1 MTRVRASK
9 AWVINGALVVLL
21 AGAGFGIYQAFSPA
35 PSSAQAQS
43 RSTPVRRATVT
54 ETVSAAG
61 TLASSYTGAAN
72 FATAGKVT
80 SIDVKVGDVVS
91 AGQKLATVDGTQAAK
106 QLQVAKANL
115 AVAQD
120 NLNTAETAET
130 TPATGQNGQNG
141 QNSQNAQNS
150 QTSAA
155 NNVTSAQAKLDQ
167 AQLDVQT
174 AQQALDNTILYAPGA
189 GTVTAINGAVGQ
201 QSSSGSSASSQT
213 STGSGQG
220 GQGSASSTA
229 AASSS
234 SSSGSG
240 FITITNMTGL
250 VVNTSV
256 AEIDVSKVKAGQKAT
271 VTLNAL
277 PDKPVQAT
285 VSSVNLTPTTSGSVV
300 SYGAQLALTSPP
312 DGLRP
317 GQSAS
322 VVITVAEA
330 DNALSVPAAAV
341 QTVGSTNL
349 VTVQE
354 NGQNVTR
361 QVQVGLRGESTV
373 QITSGVTEGENVVL
387 TGTASTGSTGGTG
400 RTGGTG
406 GTGGFPGGG
415 TGGFPGG
422 GQRGTGTGTGTGTG
436 GFGGRG

>member
-21 AGAGFGIYQAFSPA
+21 AGAGFGIYQAFSPE

-91 AGQKLATVDGTQAAK
+91 AGQKLATVDSTQASK

-120 NLNTAETAET
+120 GLDTAETAEA
-130 TPATGQNGQNG
+130 TPATGQNN
-141 QNSQNAQNS
+141 QNSQNAQTN
-150 QTSAA
+150 AA

-174 AQQALDNTILYAPGA
+174 AQQALDNTVLYAPGA
-189 GTVTAINGAVGQ
+189 GTVTAVNGAVGQ
-201 QSSSGSSASSQT
+201 QSSSGSSATSQSS
-213 STGSGQG
+213 SSSSSGQG
-220 GQGSASSTA
+220 GQGSQNSSA

-234 SSSGSG
+234 SSSSG
-240 FITITNMTGL
+240 FITITNLTGL

-300 SYGAQLALTSPP
+300 SYGAQLALASPP

-330 DNALSVPAAAV
+330 DDALSVPAAAV

-373 QITSGVTEGENVVL
+373 QITSGLTEGENVVL
-387 TGTASTGSTGGTG
+387 TATASTPTTGGTG

-406 GTGGFPGGG
+406 GLGG

-422 GQRGTGTGTGTGTG
+422 GQRGTGGG

>member
-1 MTRVRASK
+1 MTRVRASR
-9 AWVINGALVVLL
+9 AWVINGALIVLL
-21 AGAGFGIYQAFSPA
+21 AGAGFGIYQAFTPA
-35 PSSAQAQS
+35 SNTAQAQT
-43 RSTPVRRATVT
+43 RSTQVRRATVS
-54 ETVSAAG
+54 ETISAAG

-72 FATAGKVT
+72 FTTAGKVT

-91 AGQKLATVDGTQAAK
+91 AGQKLATVDSTQASK

-115 AVAQD
+115 SVAQD
-120 NLNTAETAET
+120 SLDAAETAED
-130 TPATGQNGQNG
+130 TPATGQNS
-141 QNSQNAQNS
+141 QNSQSSS
-150 QTSAA
+150 QSAA
-155 NNVTSAQAKLDQ
+155 NSVTSAQAKLDQ
-167 AQLDVQT
+167 AELDVQT
-174 AQQALDNTILYAPGA
+174 AQTALDNTSLYAPGA
-189 GTVTAINGAVGQ
+189 GTVTAVNGTVGQ
-201 QSSSGSSASSQT
+201 QSSSGGSASSSQT
-213 STGSGQG
+213 STSGSGQG
-220 GQGSASSTA
+220 GQGSSNSSS

-234 SSSGSG
+234 SSSSSTG

-277 PDKPVQAT
+277 PDKPIQA
-285 VSSVNLTPTTSGSVV
+285 SVASINLTPTTSGSVV

-330 DNALSVPAAAV
+330 ENALSVPAAAV
-341 QTVGSTNL
+341 TTAGNTNI

-354 NGQNVTR
+354 NGQNVPR
-361 QVQVGLRGESTV
+361 QVQVGIRGESTV
-373 QITSGVTEGENVVL
+373 QITSGLTEGENVVL
-387 TGTASTGSTGGTG
+387 TATAATGAGGTG
-400 RTGGTG
+400 RTGTGGTG

-422 GQRGTGTGTGTGTG
+422 GQRGTGTGAGG

>member
-21 AGAGFGIYQAFSPA
+21 AGAAFGIYQAFGPE
-35 PSSAQAQS
+35 PSTAQAQT

-54 ETVSAAG
+54 ETISAAG

-72 FATAGKVT
+72 FSSAGKVT

-91 AGQKLATVDGTQAAK
+91 AGQKLATIDSTQASK

-120 NLNTAETAET
+120 SLDSAEDAED
-130 TPATGQNGQNG
+130 TPATGQNS
-141 QNSQNAQNS
+141 QNSAQ
-150 QTSAA
+150 SAA
-155 NNVTSAQAKLDQ
+155 NSVTSAQAKLDQ

-174 AQQALDNTILYAPGA
+174 AQETLDNTTLYAPGA
-189 GTVTAINGAVGQ
+189 GTVTAVNGTVGQ
-201 QSSSGSSASSQT
+201 QSTSGSASSSSSQ
-213 STGSGQG
+213 SSSSGSGQG
-220 GQGSASSTA
+220 GQGSSSNSGA
-229 AASSS
+229 ATSSS
-234 SSSGSG
+234 SSSG

-250 VVNTSV
+250 VVDTSV

-277 PDKPVQAT
+277 PDKPIQAS
-285 VSSVNLTPTTSGSVV
+285 VSSINLTPTTSGSVV
-300 SYGAQLALTSPP
+300 SYGAQLALTDPP

-322 VVITVAEA
+322 VVITVASAE
-330 DNALSVPAAAV
+330 NALSVPAAAV
-341 QTVGSTNL
+341 TTAGTTNV

-361 QVQVGLRGESTV
+361 QVQIGIRGESTV
-373 QITSGVTEGENVVL
+373 QITSGLTEGENVVL
-387 TGTASTGSTGGTG
+387 TATASTGGTG
-400 RTGGTG
+400 TGRTGTGTG

-422 GQRGTGTGTGTGTG
+422 GTRTGAGG

>member
-21 AGAGFGIYQAFSPA
+21 AGAGFGIYQAFSPE

-91 AGQKLATVDGTQAAK
+91 AGQKLATVDSTQASK

-120 NLNTAETAET
+120 GLDTAETAEA
-130 TPATGQNGQNG
+130 TPATGQNN
-141 QNSQNAQNS
+141 QNSQNAQTN
-150 QTSAA
+150 AA

-174 AQQALDNTILYAPGA
+174 AQQALDNTVLYAPGA

-201 QSSSGSSASSQT
+201 QSSSGSSATSQSS
-213 STGSGQG
+213 SSSSGSGQG
-220 GQGSASSTA
+220 GQGSQNSSA

-234 SSSGSG
+234 SSSSG
-240 FITITNMTGL
+240 FITITNLTGL

-330 DNALSVPAAAV
+330 DDALSVPAAAV

-373 QITSGVTEGENVVL
+373 QITSGLTEGENVVL
-387 TGTASTGSTGGTG
+387 TATASTPTTGGTG

-406 GTGGFPGGG
+406 GLGG

-422 GQRGTGTGTGTGTG
+422 GQRGTGGG

>member
-91 AGQKLATVDGTQAAK
+91 AGQKLATVDSTQAAK

-120 NLNTAETAET
+120 ALDAAETAEA
-130 TPATGQNGQNG
+130 TPATGQNN
-141 QNSQNAQNS
+141 QNSQNSAQ
-150 QTSAA
+150 TAA

-174 AQQALDNTILYAPGA
+174 AQQALDNTTLYAPGA

-201 QSSSGSSASSQT
+201 QSSSGSSSSGSQ
-213 STGSGQG
+213 SSSSGSGQG
-220 GQGSASSTA
+220 SSSNSNSS

-256 AEIDVSKVKAGQKAT
+256 AEIDVSKVKTGQKAT

-277 PDKPVQAT
+277 PDKPIQAT
-285 VSSVNLTPTTSGSVV
+285 VSSINLTPTTSGSVV

-330 DNALSVPAAAV
+330 QDALSVPAAAV

-373 QITSGVTEGENVVL
+373 QITSGLSEGENVVL
-387 TGTASTGSTGGTG
+387 TATAATGTGGG
-400 RTGGTG
+400 NNRTGGTG

-422 GQRGTGTGTGTGTG
+422 GQRGTGTGGG

>member
-21 AGAGFGIYQAFSPA
+21 AGAGFGIYQAFTPE

-43 RSTPVRRATVT
+43 RSTPVRKATVT

-91 AGQKLATVDGTQAAK
+91 AGQKLATVDSTQASK

-115 AVAQD
+115 AVAQNGLD
-120 NLNTAETAET
+120 TAETAQDTPVT
-130 TPATGQNGQNG
+130 TQNG
-141 QNSQNAQNS
+141 QNSQNAQS
-150 QTSAA
+150 SAQTLA

-174 AQQALDNTILYAPGA
+174 AQQALDNTVLYAPGA

-201 QSSSGSSASSQT
+201 QSSSGSAATSQSS
-213 STGSGQG
+213 SSSGSGQG
-220 GQGSASSTA
+220 GQGSSSNSGAA

-234 SSSGSG
+234 GSSG
-240 FITITNMTGL
+240 FITITNLSGL

-256 AEIDVSKVKAGQKAT
+256 AEIDVSKVKTGQQAT

-277 PDKPVQAT
+277 PDKPIQAT
-285 VSSVNLTPTTSGSVV
+285 VSSINLTPTTSGSVV
-300 SYGAQLALTSPP
+300 SYGAQLALANPP

-330 DNALSVPAAAV
+330 DDALSVPAAAV

-373 QITSGVTEGENVVL
+373 QITSGLTEGENVVL
-387 TGTASTGSTGGTG
+387 TGTATTGTTGGTG

-406 GTGGFPGGG
+406 GFPGTGG

-422 GQRGTGTGTGTGTG
+422 GQRGAGG

>member
-21 AGAGFGIYQAFSPA
+21 AGAAFGIYQAFSPE
-35 PSSAQAQS
+35 PSTAQAQT

-54 ETVSAAG
+54 ETISAAG

-72 FATAGKVT
+72 FSSAGKVT

-91 AGQKLATVDGTQAAK
+91 AGQKLATIDSTQAAK

-120 NLNTAETAET
+120 NLDSAEDAED
-130 TPATGQNGQNG
+130 TPATGQNS
-141 QNSQNAQNS
+141 QNSAQ
-150 QTSAA
+150 SAA
-155 NNVTSAQAKLDQ
+155 NSVTSAQAKLDQ

-174 AQQALDNTILYAPGA
+174 AQETLDNTTLYAPGA
-189 GTVTAINGAVGQ
+189 GTVTAVNGTVGQ
-201 QSSSGSSASSQT
+201 QSTSGSASS
-213 STGSGQG
+213 SSSPSSSSGSGQG
-220 GQGSASSTA
+220 GQGSSSNSATSSST
-229 AASSS
+229 
-234 SSSGSG
+234 SSGSG
-240 FITITNMTGL
+240 FITITNLTGL

-277 PDKPVQAT
+277 PDKPIQAT
-285 VSSVNLTPTTSGSVV
+285 VSSINLTPTTSGSVV
-300 SYGAQLALTSPP
+300 SYGAQLALTDPP

-322 VVITVAEA
+322 VVITVASAE
-330 DNALSVPAAAV
+330 NALSVPAAAV
-341 QTVGSTNL
+341 TTAGTTNV

-354 NGQNVTR
+354 NGRNVTR
-361 QVQVGLRGESTV
+361 QVQVGIRGESTV
-373 QITSGVTEGENVVL
+373 QITSGLTEGENVVL
-387 TGTASTGSTGGTG
+387 TATASTGGTG
-400 RTGGTG
+400 TGRTGTGTG

-422 GQRGTGTGTGTGTG
+422 GQRGTGAGG

>member
-21 AGAGFGIYQAFSPA
+21 AGAGFGIYQAFGPE

-91 AGQKLATVDGTQAAK
+91 AGQKLATVDSTQAAK

-115 AVAQD
+115 AVAQNGLD
-120 NLNTAETAET
+120 TAETAED
-130 TPATGQNGQNG
+130 TPATGQNN
-141 QNSQNAQNS
+141 QNSQNSAQ
-150 QTSAA
+150 TAA

-174 AQQALDNTILYAPGA
+174 AQQALDNTVLYAPGA
-189 GTVTAINGAVGQ
+189 GTVTAVSGAVGQ
-201 QSSSGSSASSQT
+201 QSSSGSSATSQSS
-213 STGSGQG
+213 SSSGSGQG
-220 GQGSASSTA
+220 GQGSSSNSSS

-234 SSSGSG
+234 SSSSG
-240 FITITNMTGL
+240 FITITNLTGL

-277 PDKPVQAT
+277 PDKPIQAT
-285 VSSVNLTPTTSGSVV
+285 VSSINLTPTTSGSVV

-330 DNALSVPAAAV
+330 DDALSVPAAAV

-373 QITSGVTEGENVVL
+373 QITSGLTEGENVVL
-387 TGTASTGSTGGTG
+387 TATASTGTAGGTG

-422 GQRGTGTGTGTGTG
+422 GQRGTGTGGG

>member
-1 MTRVRASK
+1 MTRGRASK

-21 AGAGFGIYQAFSPA
+21 AGAGFGTYQAFSPE
-35 PSSAQAQS
+35 PSTAQAQS

-54 ETVSAAG
+54 ETIAAAG

-72 FATAGKVT
+72 FSSAGKVT

-91 AGQKLATVDGTQAAK
+91 AGQKLATIDSTQAAK

-120 NLNTAETAET
+120 SLDSAEDAED
-130 TPATGQNGQNG
+130 TPATGQNSQNG
-141 QNSQNAQNS
+141 TQ
-150 QTSAA
+150 SAA
-155 NNVTSAQAKLDQ
+155 NSVTSAQAKLDQ

-174 AQQALDNTILYAPGA
+174 AQETLDNTTLYAPGA
-189 GTVTAINGAVGQ
+189 GTVTAVNGTVGQ
-201 QSSSGSSASSQT
+201 QSSSGSASS
-213 STGSGQG
+213 SAGSSPSSSGSGQG
-220 GQGSASSTA
+220 GQGSSSS

-234 SSSGSG
+234 SSSGSSG

-300 SYGAQLALTSPP
+300 SYGAQLALTDPP

-322 VVITVAEA
+322 VVITVASA

-341 QTVGSTNL
+341 TTAGNTNV

-354 NGQNVTR
+354 NGRNVTR

-373 QITSGVTEGENVVL
+373 QITSGLTEGENVVL
-387 TGTASTGSTGGTG
+387 TGTSSATGTG
-400 RTGGTG
+400 RTGTGTG

-422 GQRGTGTGTGTGTG
+422 GQRGTGTGAGG

>member
-9 AWVINGALVVLL
+9 AWVINGTLVVLL

-91 AGQKLATVDGTQAAK
+91 AGQKLATVDSTQAAK

-120 NLNTAETAET
+120 NLDTAETAEN
-130 TPATGQNGQNG
+130 TPATGQNA
-141 QNSQNAQNS
+141 QNAQTN
-150 QTSAA
+150 AA
-155 NNVTSAQAKLDQ
+155 NSVTSAQAKLDQ

-174 AQQALDNTILYAPGA
+174 AQQALDNTVLYAPGA

-201 QSSSGSSASSQT
+201 QSSSGSSAASQSST
-213 STGSGQG
+213 SGSGQG
-220 GQGSASSTA
+220 GQGSSSNSSS

-234 SSSGSG
+234 SSSSSG

-256 AEIDVSKVKAGQKAT
+256 AEIDVSKVKTGQKAT

-277 PDKPVQAT
+277 PDKPIQAT
-285 VSSVNLTPTTSGSVV
+285 VSSINLTPTTSGSVV

-341 QTVGSTNL
+341 QTAGSTNL

-354 NGQNVTR
+354 NGRNVTR

-373 QITSGVTEGENVVL
+373 QITSGLTEGENVVL
-387 TGTASTGSTGGTG
+387 TGTATTGTTGGTG
-400 RTGGTG
+400 RTG

-422 GQRGTGTGTGTGTG
+422 GQRGTGTGAGG

>member
-91 AGQKLATVDGTQAAK
+91 AGQKLATIDSTQAAK

-120 NLNTAETAET
+120 ALDTAETAEA
-130 TPATGQNGQNG
+130 TPATGQNSQNN
-141 QNSQNAQNS
+141 QNSAQ
-150 QTSAA
+150 TAA

-174 AQQALDNTILYAPGA
+174 AQQALDNTTLYAPGA

-201 QSSSGSSASSQT
+201 QSSSGSSSSSAQ
-213 STGSGQG
+213 SSSSGNG
-220 GQGSASSTA
+220 GQGSSSNSNSS

-234 SSSGSG
+234 SGSGSG

-256 AEIDVSKVKAGQKAT
+256 AEIDVSKVKTGQKAT

-277 PDKPVQAT
+277 PDKPIQAT
-285 VSSVNLTPTTSGSVV
+285 VSSINLTPTTSGSVV

-330 DNALSVPAAAV
+330 QDALSVPAAAV

-373 QITSGVTEGENVVL
+373 QITSGLTEGENVVL
-387 TGTASTGSTGGTG
+387 TATATTGTGGG
-400 RTGGTG
+400 NNNRTG

-422 GQRGTGTGTGTGTG
+422 GQRGTGTGGG

>member
-21 AGAGFGIYQAFSPA
+21 AGAGFGIYQAFSPE

-91 AGQKLATVDGTQAAK
+91 AGQKLATVDTTQASK

-115 AVAQD
+115 AVAQNALD
-120 NLNTAETAET
+120 TAETAED
-130 TPATGQNGQNG
+130 TPATGQNN
-141 QNSQNAQNS
+141 QNSQNSAQ
-150 QTSAA
+150 TAA

-174 AQQALDNTILYAPGA
+174 AQQTLDNTTLYAPGA

-201 QSSSGSSASSQT
+201 QSSSGSSATSQSS
-213 STGSGQG
+213 SSGSGQG
-220 GQGSASSTA
+220 GQGSANSGA

-234 SSSGSG
+234 SSSSSSG
-240 FITITNMTGL
+240 FITITNLTGL

-341 QTVGSTNL
+341 QTVGSANL

-387 TGTASTGSTGGTG
+387 TATASTGATGGTG
-400 RTGGTG
+400 RTG

-422 GQRGTGTGTGTGTG
+422 GQRGTGAGG

>member
-21 AGAGFGIYQAFSPA
+21 AGAGFGIYQAFSPE
-35 PSSAQAQS
+35 PNTAQAQT

-54 ETVSAAG
+54 ETISAAG

-91 AGQKLATVDGTQAAK
+91 AGQKLATIDSTQAAK

-120 NLNTAETAET
+120 NLDTAEDAEDA
-130 TPATGQNGQNG
+130 PATGQN
-141 QNSQNAQNS
+141 S
-150 QTSAA
+150 SAA
-155 NNVTSAQAKLDQ
+155 NSVTSAQAKLDQ
-167 AQLDVQT
+167 AELDVQT
-174 AQQALDNTILYAPGA
+174 AQQTLDNTTLYAPGA
-189 GTVTAINGAVGQ
+189 GTVTAINGSVGQ
-201 QSSSGSSASSQT
+201 QSSSGSASS
-213 STGSGQG
+213 SSGSQSSSGSG
-220 GQGSASSTA
+220 GQGQGSSNSA

-234 SSSGSG
+234 SSSSG
-240 FITITNMTGL
+240 FITITNLTGL
-250 VVNTSV
+250 VVDTSV

-277 PDKPVQAT
+277 PDKPIQAT

-300 SYGAQLALTSPP
+300 SYGAQLALTDPP

-322 VVITVAEA
+322 VVITVASAE
-330 DNALSVPAAAV
+330 NALSVPAAAV
-341 QTVGSTNL
+341 QTVGSTNV

-373 QITSGVTEGENVVL
+373 QITSGLTEGENVVL
-387 TGTASTGSTGGTG
+387 TATAATSGTGTG
-400 RTGGTG
+400 RTGT

-422 GQRGTGTGTGTGTG
+422 GQRGTGAGG

>member
-21 AGAGFGIYQAFSPA
+21 AGAGFGIYQAFSPE
-35 PSSAQAQS
+35 PNTAQAQS

-54 ETVSAAG
+54 ETISAAG

-91 AGQKLATVDGTQAAK
+91 AGQKLATVDSTQAAK

-115 AVAQD
+115 SVAQD
-120 NLNTAETAET
+120 SLDSAEDAED
-130 TPATGQNGQNG
+130 TPATGQNS
-141 QNSQNAQNS
+141 QNSSAQ
-150 QTSAA
+150 SAA
-155 NNVTSAQAKLDQ
+155 NSVTSAQAKLDQ
-167 AQLDVQT
+167 AELDVQT
-174 AQQALDNTILYAPGA
+174 AQETLDNTTLYAPGA
-189 GTVTAINGAVGQ
+189 GTVTAVNGSVGQ
-201 QSSSGSSASSQT
+201 QSSSGSSSSSSQST
-213 STGSGQG
+213 SSSGSGQG
-220 GQGSASSTA
+220 GQGSSNSSAATSSAST
-229 AASSS
+229 SS
-234 SSSGSG
+234 SG
-240 FITITNMTGL
+240 FITITNMSGL

-285 VSSVNLTPTTSGSVV
+285 VSSINLTPTTSGSVV
-300 SYGAQLALTSPP
+300 SYGAQLALTDPP

-322 VVITVAEA
+322 VVITVASAE
-330 DNALSVPAAAV
+330 NALSVPAAAV
-341 QTVGSTNL
+341 TTAGSTNV

-361 QVQVGLRGESTV
+361 QVQVGIRGESTV
-373 QITSGVTEGENVVL
+373 QITSGLTEGENVVL
-387 TGTASTGSTGGTG
+387 TATASTGGTG
-400 RTGGTG
+400 TGRTGTGTG

-422 GQRGTGTGTGTGTG
+422 GQRGTGTGG

>member
-35 PSSAQAQS
+35 SNTAQAQT

-54 ETVSAAG
+54 ETISAAG

-91 AGQKLATVDGTQAAK
+91 AGQKLATVDSTQAAK

-120 NLNTAETAET
+120 SLNTAEDAEN
-130 TPATGQNGQNG
+130 TPATGQNS
-141 QNSQNAQNS
+141 QNSQNSAQ
-150 QTSAA
+150 SAA
-155 NNVTSAQAKLDQ
+155 NSVTSAQAKLDQ

-174 AQQALDNTILYAPGA
+174 AQQTLDNTTLYAPGA
-189 GTVTAINGAVGQ
+189 GTVTAVNGAVGQ
-201 QSSSGSSASSQT
+201 QSSSGSAGSSQ
-213 STGSGQG
+213 SSSSSSSGSGQG
-220 GQGSASSTA
+220 GQGSSNSS

-256 AEIDVSKVKAGQKAT
+256 AEIDVSKVKTGQKAT

-277 PDKPVQAT
+277 PDKPIQAT
-285 VSSVNLTPTTSGSVV
+285 VSSINLTPTTSGSVV
-300 SYGAQLALTSPP
+300 SYGAQLALTDPP

-330 DNALSVPAAAV
+330 QNALSVPAAAV
-341 QTVGSTNL
+341 TTAGNTNI
-349 VTVQE
+349 VTVQQ

-361 QVQVGLRGESTV
+361 QVQIGIRGEATV
-373 QITSGVTEGENVVL
+373 QITSGLTEGENVVL
-387 TGTASTGSTGGTG
+387 TATAATGTTGGNG
-400 RTGGTG
+400 RNG

-422 GQRGTGTGTGTGTG
+422 GTRTGGTGGTG

>member
-21 AGAGFGIYQAFSPA
+21 AGAGFGIYQAFSPE

-91 AGQKLATVDGTQAAK
+91 AGQKLATVDSTQAAK

-115 AVAQD
+115 AVAQ
-120 NLNTAETAET
+120 NGLNTAETAEA
-130 TPATGQNGQNG
+130 TPATGQNAQNN
-141 QNSQNAQNS
+141 QNSAQ
-150 QTSAA
+150 TLA

-174 AQQALDNTILYAPGA
+174 AQQALDNTVLYAPGA

-201 QSSSGSSASSQT
+201 QSSSGSSATSQSS
-213 STGSGQG
+213 SGSSGSGQG
-220 GQGSASSTA
+220 GQGSSSNSSS

-234 SSSGSG
+234 SSSG
-240 FITITNMTGL
+240 FITITNLSGL

-256 AEIDVSKVKAGQKAT
+256 AEIDVSKVKTGQKAT

-285 VSSVNLTPTTSGSVV
+285 VSSINLTPTTSGNVV

-330 DNALSVPAAAV
+330 DDALSVPAAAV

-373 QITSGVTEGENVVL
+373 QITSGLSEGDNVVL
-387 TGTASTGSTGGTG
+387 TGTATTGTAGGTG

-422 GQRGTGTGTGTGTG
+422 GQRGTGAGG

>member
-1 MTRVRASK
+1 MTRVRASR
-9 AWVINGALVVLL
+9 AWVINGALIVLL
-21 AGAGFGIYQAFSPA
+21 AGAGFGIYQAFTPA
-35 PSSAQAQS
+35 SNTAQAQT
-43 RSTPVRRATVT
+43 RSTQVRRATVS
-54 ETVSAAG
+54 ETISAAG

-72 FATAGKVT
+72 FTTAGKVT

-91 AGQKLATVDGTQAAK
+91 AGQKLATVDSTQAAK

-115 AVAQD
+115 SVAQD
-120 NLNTAETAET
+120 SLDSAEDAED
-130 TPATGQNGQNG
+130 TPATTQNGQSS
-141 QNSQNAQNS
+141 QNSTQ
-150 QTSAA
+150 SAA
-155 NNVTSAQAKLDQ
+155 NSVTSAQAKLDQ
-167 AQLDVQT
+167 AELDVQT
-174 AQQALDNTILYAPGA
+174 AQTAVDNTALYAPGA
-189 GTVTAINGAVGQ
+189 GTITAVNGTVGQ
-201 QSSSGSSASSQT
+201 QSSSGSASSSQT
-213 STGSGQG
+213 SSSGTSQG
-220 GQGSASSTA
+220 GQGSSNSS

-234 SSSGSG
+234 SSSSSSTG
-240 FITITNMTGL
+240 FITITNMSGL

-285 VSSVNLTPTTSGSVV
+285 VSSINLTPTTSGSVV

-330 DNALSVPAAAV
+330 QNALSVPAAAV
-341 QTVGSTNL
+341 TTAGNTNI

-354 NGQNVTR
+354 NGQNVPR
-361 QVQVGLRGESTV
+361 QVQIGIRGESTV
-373 QITSGVTEGENVVL
+373 QITSGLTEGENVVL
-387 TGTASTGSTGGTG
+387 TATAATGTGGTG
-400 RTGGTG
+400 RTGTGGTG

-422 GQRGTGTGTGTGTG
+422 GTGTRTGGTG
-436 GFGGRG
+436 GTGGRG

>member
-21 AGAGFGIYQAFSPA
+21 AGAAFGIYQAFSPE
-35 PSSAQAQS
+35 PSTAQAQT

-54 ETVSAAG
+54 ETISAAG

-72 FATAGKVT
+72 FSSAGKVT

-91 AGQKLATVDGTQAAK
+91 AGQKLATIDSTQAAK

-120 NLNTAETAET
+120 NLDSAEDAED
-130 TPATGQNGQNG
+130 TPATGQNS
-141 QNSQNAQNS
+141 QNSAQ
-150 QTSAA
+150 SAA
-155 NNVTSAQAKLDQ
+155 NSVTSAQAKLDQ

-174 AQQALDNTILYAPGA
+174 AQETLDNTTLYAPGA
-189 GTVTAINGAVGQ
+189 GTVTAVNGTVGQ
-201 QSSSGSSASSQT
+201 QSTSGSASSSSSQ
-213 STGSGQG
+213 SSSSGSGQG
-220 GQGSASSTA
+220 GQGSSSNSATSSST
-229 AASSS
+229 SSS
-234 SSSGSG
+234 SG
-240 FITITNMTGL
+240 FITITNLTGL

-277 PDKPVQAT
+277 PDKPIQAT
-285 VSSVNLTPTTSGSVV
+285 VSSINLTPTTSGSVV
-300 SYGAQLALTSPP
+300 SYGAQLALIDPP

-322 VVITVAEA
+322 VVITVASAE
-330 DNALSVPAAAV
+330 NALSVPAAAV
-341 QTVGSTNL
+341 TTAGTTNV

-354 NGQNVTR
+354 NGRNVTR
-361 QVQVGLRGESTV
+361 QVQIGIRGESTV
-373 QITSGVTEGENVVL
+373 QITSGLTEGENVVL
-387 TGTASTGSTGGTG
+387 TATASTGGTG
-400 RTGGTG
+400 TGRTGTGTG

-422 GQRGTGTGTGTGTG
+422 GQRGTGAGG

>member
-21 AGAGFGIYQAFSPA
+21 AGAGFGIYQAFSPE

-91 AGQKLATVDGTQAAK
+91 AGQKLATVDSTQAAK

-120 NLNTAETAET
+120 SLDTAETAEA
-130 TPATGQNGQNG
+130 TPATG
-141 QNSQNAQNS
+141 QNSQNAQTN
-150 QTSAA
+150 AA

-167 AQLDVQT
+167 AELDVQT
-174 AQQALDNTILYAPGA
+174 AQQALDNTVLYAPGA

-201 QSSSGSSASSQT
+201 QSSSGSSATSQSASS
-213 STGSGQG
+213 SGSGQG
-220 GQGSASSTA
+220 GQGSSSNSSS

-234 SSSGSG
+234 SSSSG
-240 FITITNMTGL
+240 FITITNLTGL
-250 VVNTSV
+250 IVDTSV

-277 PDKPVQAT
+277 PDKPIQAT

-373 QITSGVTEGENVVL
+373 QITSGLTEGENVVL
-387 TGTASTGSTGGTG
+387 TATAATGTNGGTG
-400 RTGGTG
+400 RTGG
-406 GTGGFPGGG
+406 GTGGFPGTGG

-422 GQRGTGTGTGTGTG
+422 GQRGTGTGG

>member
-21 AGAGFGIYQAFSPA
+21 AGAGFGIYQAFSPE

-91 AGQKLATVDGTQAAK
+91 AGQKLATVDSTQAAK

-120 NLNTAETAET
+120 GLDTAETAEA
-130 TPATGQNGQNG
+130 TPATG
-141 QNSQNAQNS
+141 QNSQNAQTN
-150 QTSAA
+150 TA

-167 AQLDVQT
+167 AELDVQT
-174 AQQALDNTILYAPGA
+174 AQQALDNTVLYAPGA

-201 QSSSGSSASSQT
+201 QSSSGSSATSQSS
-213 STGSGQG
+213 SSGQG
-220 GQGSASSTA
+220 GQGSSSNSSSA
-229 AASSS
+229 ATSS
-234 SSSGSG
+234 SSSGSSG
-240 FITITNMTGL
+240 FITITNLTGL

-285 VSSVNLTPTTSGSVV
+285 VSSINLTPTTSGSVV

-330 DNALSVPAAAV
+330 DDALSVPAAAV

-373 QITSGVTEGENVVL
+373 QITSGLTEGENVVL
-387 TGTASTGSTGGTG
+387 TATASTGTTGGTG

-406 GTGGFPGGG
+406 GTGGLGGTGGTGGLGG

-422 GQRGTGTGTGTGTG
+422 GQRGTGAGG

>member
-1 MTRVRASK
+1 MTRGRASK

-21 AGAGFGIYQAFSPA
+21 AGAGFGIYQAFSPE
-35 PSSAQAQS
+35 PSTAQAQS

-54 ETVSAAG
+54 ETISAAG

-72 FATAGKVT
+72 FSGAGKVT

-91 AGQKLATVDGTQAAK
+91 AGQKLATIDSTQAAK

-120 NLNTAETAET
+120 SLDSAEDAED
-130 TPATGQNGQNG
+130 TPATGQNSQNG
-141 QNSQNAQNS
+141 TQ
-150 QTSAA
+150 SAA
-155 NNVTSAQAKLDQ
+155 NSVTSAQAKLDQ

-174 AQQALDNTILYAPGA
+174 AQETLDNTTLYAPGA
-189 GTVTAINGAVGQ
+189 GTVTAVNGTVGQ
-201 QSSSGSSASSQT
+201 QSSSGSASS
-213 STGSGQG
+213 SAGSSPSSSGSGQG
-220 GQGSASSTA
+220 GQGSSSS

-234 SSSGSG
+234 SSSGSSG

-300 SYGAQLALTSPP
+300 SYGAQLALTDPP

-322 VVITVAEA
+322 VVITVASA

-341 QTVGSTNL
+341 TTAGNTNV

-354 NGQNVTR
+354 NGRNVTR

-373 QITSGVTEGENVVL
+373 QITSGLTEGENVVL
-387 TGTASTGSTGGTG
+387 TGTSSATGTG
-400 RTGGTG
+400 RTGTGTG

-422 GQRGTGTGTGTGTG
+422 GQRGTGTGAGG

>member
-21 AGAGFGIYQAFSPA
+21 AGAGFGIYQAFSPE

-91 AGQKLATVDGTQAAK
+91 AGQKLATVDSTQAAK

-115 AVAQD
+115 AVAQ
-120 NLNTAETAET
+120 NGLNTAETAEA
-130 TPATGQNGQNG
+130 TPATGQSGQNNQSS
-141 QNSQNAQNS
+141 QNSAQ
-150 QTSAA
+150 TLA

-174 AQQALDNTILYAPGA
+174 AQQALDNTVLYAPGA

-201 QSSSGSSASSQT
+201 QSSSGSSATSQSS
-213 STGSGQG
+213 SGSSGSGQG
-220 GQGSASSTA
+220 GQGSSSNSSS

-234 SSSGSG
+234 SSSG
-240 FITITNMTGL
+240 FITITNLSGL

-256 AEIDVSKVKAGQKAT
+256 AEIDVSKVKTGQKAT

-285 VSSVNLTPTTSGSVV
+285 VSSINLTPTTSGNVV

-330 DNALSVPAAAV
+330 DDALSVPAAAV

-373 QITSGVTEGENVVL
+373 QITSGLSEGDNVVL
-387 TGTASTGSTGGTG
+387 TGTATTGTAGGTG

-422 GQRGTGTGTGTGTG
+422 GQRGTGAGG

>member
-21 AGAGFGIYQAFSPA
+21 AGAGFGIYQAFSPE
-35 PSSAQAQS
+35 PNTAQAQT

-54 ETVSAAG
+54 ETISAAG

-91 AGQKLATVDGTQAAK
+91 AGQKLATIDSTQAAK

-120 NLNTAETAET
+120 NLDTAEDAED
-130 TPATGQNGQNG
+130 TPATGQN
-141 QNSQNAQNS
+141 S
-150 QTSAA
+150 SAA
-155 NNVTSAQAKLDQ
+155 NSVTSAQAKLDQ
-167 AQLDVQT
+167 AELDVQT
-174 AQQALDNTILYAPGA
+174 AQQTLDNTTLYAPGA

-201 QSSSGSSASSQT
+201 QSSSGSASS
-213 STGSGQG
+213 SSGSQSSSGSG
-220 GQGSASSTA
+220 GQGQGSSNSA

-234 SSSGSG
+234 SSSSG
-240 FITITNMTGL
+240 FITITNLTGL
-250 VVNTSV
+250 VVDTSV

-277 PDKPVQAT
+277 PDKPIQAT

-300 SYGAQLALTSPP
+300 SYGAQLALADPP

-322 VVITVAEA
+322 VVITVATAE
-330 DNALSVPAAAV
+330 NALSVPAAAV
-341 QTVGSTNL
+341 QTVGSTNV

-373 QITSGVTEGENVVL
+373 QITSGLTEGENVVL
-387 TGTASTGSTGGTG
+387 TATAATSGTGTG
-400 RTGGTG
+400 RTGT

-422 GQRGTGTGTGTGTG
+422 GQRGTGAGG